1 MNAETSIN
9 IDIVPEL
16 DDEGISLVMVFPDDG
31 STAEFFSWDDIIE
44 DMFEMSSLENDGKIP
59 DADKEY
65 LMSVAASMTDAANT
79 IRTRVIESI

>member
-1 MNAETSIN
+1 
-9 IDIVPEL
+9 
-16 DDEGISLVMVFPDDG
+16 MVFPDDG